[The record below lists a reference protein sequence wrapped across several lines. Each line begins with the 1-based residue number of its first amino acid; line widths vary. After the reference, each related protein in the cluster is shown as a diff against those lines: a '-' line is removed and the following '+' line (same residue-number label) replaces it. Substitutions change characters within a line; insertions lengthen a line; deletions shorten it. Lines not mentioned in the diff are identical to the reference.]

1 MTSVADHL
9 DLDPKTVNAIDQAA
23 LEAEFGQ
30 THYEGLRRLAVDEI
44 ARKKGQNDYVTVVL
58 DYDTGRVIWMGLRHG
73 TDALGVFFREMPP
86 EVREQIEAF
95 AIDMW
100 DPYIKAIRYWCPQA
114 DIVFDLFHVV
124 QAFNWVI
131 DDIRNEE
138 FRNPDR
144 TGRQTL
150 KGNKYLF
157 LKN

>member
-1 MTSVADHL
+1 MS
-9 DLDPKTVNAIDQAA
+9 
-23 LEAEFGQ
+23 
-30 THYEGLRRLAVDEI
+30 RLSAP
-44 ARKKGQNDYVTVVL
+44 AYFPCL
-58 DYDTGRVIWMGLRHG
+58 
-73 TDALGVFFREMPP
+73 
-86 EVREQIEAF
+86 
-95 AIDMW
+95 
-100 DPYIKAIRYWCPQA
+100 QA

-124 QAFNWVI
+124 RAFNRVI